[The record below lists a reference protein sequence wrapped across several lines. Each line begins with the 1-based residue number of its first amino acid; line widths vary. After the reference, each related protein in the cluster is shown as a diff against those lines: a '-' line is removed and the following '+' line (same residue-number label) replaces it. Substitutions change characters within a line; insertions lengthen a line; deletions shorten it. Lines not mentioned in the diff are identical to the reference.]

1 MYGENNAEVHNNI
14 NDTQSPLMNPKHYSI
29 EDNNKELFLSGLN
42 FKELIEKHNL
52 SINDL
57 NVYRPGL
64 R

>member
-52 SINDL
+52 SIND
-57 NVYRPGL
+57 
-64 R
+64 